1 MDKLNEK
8 RAQLQ
13 EITDKLQA
21 LNDEF
26 AIMSKKKKELED
38 AIDLCSQKLN
48 RAVQL
53 IGGLG
58 GEKTRWSN
66 LAEYLQSL
74 LGRIIGDVL
83 LSAGVIA
90 YLGAFTVD
98 FRITLIK
105 DWNDYVFNLNVPCS
119 EQFSLIA
126 TMGEPVVIRSW
137 NIAGLP
143 VDDYSIENGII
154 ATNAWRWPLM
164 IDPQNQANKWVK
176 NMEKTNRLQVIKLS
190 DANYLRVLETAIQL
204 GLPVIL
210 ENILED
216 IDAVLE
222 PILLRQVTFKIFSKS
237 YI

>member
-13 EITDKLQA
+13 IITDKLQG

-38 AIDLCSQKLN
+38 SIEICSQKLK
-48 RAVQL
+48 RAEQL

-58 GEKTRWSN
+58 GEKTRWSD
-66 LAEYLQSL
+66 LAKYLRNL

-98 FRITLIK
+98 FRNILIK
-105 DWNDYVFNLNVPCS
+105 DWNFYVSNLNVPCS
-119 EQFSLIA
+119 PQFSLIS
-126 TMGEPVVIRSW
+126 TMGEPVIIRAW

-176 NMEKTNRLQVIKLS
+176 NLEKANRLQIIKLTDS
-190 DANYLRVLETAIQL
+190 NYLRVLETSVQL

-216 IDAVLE
+216 IDAVLQ
-222 PILLRQVTFKIFSKS
+222 PILLRQVNNHYFK
-237 YI
+237 